1 MTANRTD
8 RETTWI
14 DTAFAVP
21 QEFSGD
27 PFLSE
32 IYAGMVM
39 DMRTEAR
46 GITMYTSQSLLIE
59 RIAYNYTALRKAQR
73 EEDLGP
79 VQMEK
84 LNKAWLDMTAEFHK
98 QLASGHAK
106 IRESLLLQISD
117 MVLNVVANVKD
128 TETKKNLVLAL
139 KEGFAE
145 MGL

>member
-1 MTANRTD
+1 MDTSRTN
-8 RETTWI
+8 RETSWI

-21 QEFSGD
+21 QEFADD
-27 PFLSE
+27 PFLAA
-32 IYAGMVM
+32 IYAGMVS

-46 GITMYTSQSLLIE
+46 GITMYTPQSLLIE
-59 RIAYNYTALRKAQR
+59 RIAYNYTALRKAQQ
-73 EEDLGP
+73 EGP
-79 VQMEK
+79 IQMEK

-117 MVLNVVANVKD
+117 MVLNVVSNVKD
-128 TETKKNLVLAL
+128 AETKKNLVLAL